1 VQISKQNQPIPYLG
15 GLTSNLGLNN
25 REELD
30 GELREWGWPE
40 METVGDGAGWERE
53 MKERIERK
61 ERKKKGGQPNR
72 SRDKGTSLSVL
83 LC

>member
-1 VQISKQNQPIPYLG
+1 
-15 GLTSNLGLNN
+15 
-25 REELD
+25 
-30 GELREWGWPE
+30 
-40 METVGDGAGWERE
+40 MEIVGDGAGWERE

>member
-1 VQISKQNQPIPYLG
+1 MEIVG
-15 GLTSNLGLNN
+15 G
-25 REELD
+25 
-30 GELREWGWPE
+30 
-40 METVGDGAGWERE
+40 GAGWERE
-53 MKERIERK
+53 MKERTGRK